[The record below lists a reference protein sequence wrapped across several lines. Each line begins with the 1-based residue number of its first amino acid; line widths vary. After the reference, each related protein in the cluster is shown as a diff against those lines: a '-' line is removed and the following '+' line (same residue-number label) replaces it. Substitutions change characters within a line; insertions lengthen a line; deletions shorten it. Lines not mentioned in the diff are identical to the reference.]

1 MLIFVFYVLN
11 WSANS
16 KVPRDLW
23 TMVCCSYVGICFGA
37 VPHHMADQMVTLA
50 WHTWPHKIR
59 SQIHELTCEACHV
72 HNRRGFGAN
81 DGIFLGM
88 NLWSIS
94 PLYTTFRFDT
104 CMERLDI
111 CRMHF

>member
-1 MLIFVFYVLN
+1 MVPIISVLN
-11 WSANS
+11 
-16 KVPRDLW
+16 
-23 TMVCCSYVGICFGA
+23 
-37 VPHHMADQMVTLA
+37 
-50 WHTWPHKIR
+50 
-59 SQIHELTCEACHV
+59 HERISWVSIEIYYHDNFVHNHV

-88 NLWSIS
+88 DLWSIS

-104 CMERLDI
+104 CIEHLNI